1 MSARK
6 GLVLDA
12 NILIRAVFGKRV
24 REILERFENEADFY
38 SPDLCFDDVRRY
50 IPSLSKK
57 RKLDPTLSLAVLD
70 RVGRLVVS
78 VDRGL
83 YADQEE
89 HARQR
94 IQHRDPDDWPVV
106 AVALLLD
113 FPIST
118 EDPDFFG
125 AGVATWTTKTVGFY
139 LRGGK

>member
-24 REILERFENEADFY
+24 REILERFENETDFY

-50 IPSLSKK
+50 IPSISKK
-57 RKLDPTLSLAVLD
+57 RKLNPTLSLAVLD
-70 RVGRLVVS
+70 RVSTLVVS
-78 VDRGL
+78 VDRSL

-89 HARQR
+89 HAPQR

-106 AVALLLD
+106 AVALLLE
-113 FPIST
+113 FPIWT

-125 AGVATWTTKTVGFY
+125 AGVAT
-139 LRGGK
+139 